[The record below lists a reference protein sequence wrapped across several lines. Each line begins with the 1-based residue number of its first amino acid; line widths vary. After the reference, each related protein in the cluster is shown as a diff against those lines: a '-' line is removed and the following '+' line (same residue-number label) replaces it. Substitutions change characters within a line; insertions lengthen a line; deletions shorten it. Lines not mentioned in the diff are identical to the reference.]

1 MKIDAKITFNDKAA
15 EELDRSWCRVPVD
28 IDYVSPY
35 ESDIREWVADE
46 LAEMFG
52 RSFGDD
58 EFEITN
64 MQELVQEIN
73 FDEFQ
78 DKVS

>member
-1 MKIDAKITFNDKAA
+1 MKIDAKITFNDKAS

-28 IDYVSPY
+28 IDYVSSC
-35 ESDIREWVADE
+35 ESDIREWVAGE